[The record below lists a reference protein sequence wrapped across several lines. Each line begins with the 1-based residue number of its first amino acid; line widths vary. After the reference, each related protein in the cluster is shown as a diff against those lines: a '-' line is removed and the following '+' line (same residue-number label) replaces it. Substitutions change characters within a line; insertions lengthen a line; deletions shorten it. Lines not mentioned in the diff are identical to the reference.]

1 MDKRYYFSMLDETEQ
16 MKVLRKVNNLFD
28 KAHYYKTLFKHVNFE
43 KAFPDDYKNT
53 PVGELAGEAG
63 KYYEFLFLES
73 QKMIKIVSYMLTE
86 KQAKK
91 ELNRRKSKNHST
103 LRKFYKIVLKLQ
115 GGAA

>member
-1 MDKRYYFSMLDETEQ
+1 MDKRYYFSMLDKTERE
-16 MKVLRKVNNLFD
+16 KVLRKVDKLFN

-43 KAFPDDYKNT
+43 KAFPYDYKNT
-53 PVGELAGEAG
+53 PIGELTGEAG
-63 KYYEFLFLES
+63 KYHEFLFSES